1 MSGKNASKK
10 KKTAGASKKKQA
22 AKERKRLVGEFAA
35 ALWNLAQ
42 VGVFFAPSA
51 DASEETHELYQ
62 NNYPLHL
69 INFANKHFDG
79 FGAERTEE
87 THELYQNNYPLHLIN
102 FANKHF
108 DGFGAE
114 RTEETTEALRRELEW
129 RRMAPDLER
138 IGVRLAGGIFGDDV
152 DCAPVG
158 T

>member
-87 THELYQNNYPLHLIN
+87 T
-102 FANKHF
+102 
-108 DGFGAE
+108 
-114 RTEETTEALRRELEW
+114 TEALRRELEW

-138 IGVRLAGGIFGDDV
+138 IGIRLAGGIFGDDV